1 MDSNQMTRS
10 KSTSSISSRYR
21 DDKIMKELT
30 AEELDRRTNI
40 ANELAKIDLSGKNIN
55 DYTHL
60 TSIDNLKIIYWVGT
74 LRDEDDKVNL
84 KLLKTDNPTHEKL
97 YKFDTKS

>member
-60 TSIDNLKIIYWVGT
+60 TSIDNLKII
-74 LRDEDDKVNL
+74 
-84 KLLKTDNPTHEKL
+84 
-97 YKFDTKS
+97 